1 MYFNRFIALLF
12 ALALCCALCVPVF
25 AADDEAALS
34 DEAADSVPVAVET
47 VTDDKQVVFNV
58 VMPSGDSS
66 AAETSEDS
74 SVGAESVDGAA
85 YSTYALNA
93 AAAPSESSI
102 PAVLVSLF
110 GEYQPRT
117 QTVTEHLADGS
128 TVEYTQIVD
137 GVAGID
143 WTWIASVSL
152 FAMFLYCLLRMIG
165 GCLRW
170 I

>member
-1 MYFNRFIALLF
+1 MGLSHLQ
-12 ALALCCALCVPVF
+12 
-25 AADDEAALS
+25 ADYPCS
-34 DEAADSVPVAVET
+34 DYGVKKCPKCRLRLWCFTIKE
-47 VTDDKQVVFNV
+47 
-58 VMPSGDSS
+58 
-66 AAETSEDS
+66 
-74 SVGAESVDGAA
+74 
-85 YSTYALNA
+85 YALNA
-93 AAAPSESSI
+93 ASAPSESSI

-143 WTWIASVSL
+143 WTWIASVAL